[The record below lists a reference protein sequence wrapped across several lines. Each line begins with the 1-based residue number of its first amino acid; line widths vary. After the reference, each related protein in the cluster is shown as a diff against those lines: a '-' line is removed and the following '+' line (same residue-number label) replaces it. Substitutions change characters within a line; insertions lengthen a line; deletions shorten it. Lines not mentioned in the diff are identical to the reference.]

1 MHAMSRNSYSIVWL
15 GRAQTNKK
23 MSRSAKDFAM
33 ICANCHRMIHRM
45 MRKDKD
51 RVISLDEFKKRI
63 SSKFKEGIK
72 EL

>member
-1 MHAMSRNSYSIVWL
+1 
-15 GRAQTNKK
+15 